1 MYFQSIENLY
11 LGVMYV
17 KEDITYAQWVHPFF
31 LKGFFWNS
39 NIDALSLVYTLDCQ
53 IWGEHC
59 YVFITRHSAVH
70 L

>member
-1 MYFQSIENLY
+1 MYFQSIENLH

-17 KEDITYAQWVHPFF
+17 KIGHYMCTLF

-39 NIDALSLVYTLDCQ
+39 NIDALSLVYILYCQ

-59 YVFITRHSAVH
+59 YIFITRHSAVH

>member
-31 LKGFFWNS
+31 LKGF
-39 NIDALSLVYTLDCQ
+39 SLVYTLYCQ

-59 YVFITRHSAVH
+59 YVFITRHRAVH